1 MAAANAKTHSNSMI
15 VFNGYPLS
23 VFVAVSLHSLVL
35 AALLYFQID
44 KQQQVLDIV
53 RPPMVKALLIDENP
67 QAKNERLQEQ
77 QRLARVEEQRLRD
90 EQRRREQAD
99 EQKRKDEAAAAEKR
113 RQEELAKQA
122 EQQKVREAAALRERQ
137 QREAEQKKQQELA
150 AERERQQRE
159 AEQQKQRELAAEQQR
174 QRQNEAQAAAAAAAA
189 EVARTESE
197 LVMSYTAV
205 IHDLVQQNWSRPPSA
220 RNGMEVVIRL
230 QMVPT
235 GDVLKV
241 EIVRSS
247 GDPAFD
253 RAAESAVFRV
263 GQFRELQGMP
273 INLFN
278 NNFRSLLLTFR
289 PEDLLN

>member
-1 MAAANAKTHSNSMI
+1 MARNAAGRSRSMI
-15 VFNGYPLS
+15 VYNGYPLS
-23 VFVAVSLHSLVL
+23 VFVAVTLHSLVL
-35 AALLYFQID
+35 AGLLYLQRED
-44 KQQQVLDIV
+44 QQDILDLV
-53 RPPMVKALLIDENP
+53 RPPMVKALLVDENP
-67 QAKNERLQEQ
+67 QTRNEQLLEQ
-77 QRLARVEEQRLRD
+77 QRLVRIED
-90 EQRRREQAD
+90 
-99 EQKRKDEAAAAEKR
+99 QKAAERKR
-113 RQEELAKQA
+113 ADDLAAETKRQEELA
-122 EQQKVREAAALRERQ
+122 
-137 QREAEQKKQQELA
+137 AEQKRKQDQAAEQKRQQELA
-150 AERERQQRE
+150 AEQKRKQDQAAEQKRQQE
-159 AEQQKQRELAAEQQR
+159 LAAEQKRQQELAVEQERQRELAAEQRR
-174 QRQNEAQAAAAAAAA
+174 QQQADAAAQAAAA
-189 EVARTESE
+189 EVARTEGE
-197 LVMSYTAV
+197 QIMAYTAV
-205 IHDLVQQNWSRPPSA
+205 IHDLVQRNWSRPPSA

-253 RAAESAVFRV
+253 RAAETAVYKV